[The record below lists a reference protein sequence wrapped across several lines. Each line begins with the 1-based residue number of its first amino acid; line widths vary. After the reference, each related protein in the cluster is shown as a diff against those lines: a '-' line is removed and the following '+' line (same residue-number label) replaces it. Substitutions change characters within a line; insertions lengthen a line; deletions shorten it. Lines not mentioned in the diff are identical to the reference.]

1 MFEGALTDATLR
13 KNWVR
18 LRTSDFATAVR
29 ELRGA
34 GLISEQRGDR
44 FIQLP
49 DGATTDGVVRKLV
62 ALGLPVFEIAPE
74 EETLESFYLRLMK
87 ESAIAAG
94 PRSVP
99 AQSPTLN
106 PPA

>member
-1 MFEGALTDATLR
+1 
-13 KNWVR
+13 
-18 LRTSDFATAVR
+18 
-29 ELRGA
+29 
-34 GLISEQRGDR
+34 
-44 FIQLP
+44 
-49 DGATTDGVVRKLV
+49 VVRKLV
-62 ALGLPVFEIAPE
+62 ELGLPVFEIAPE